1 MANFPTPIG
10 IDRML
15 LDIAE
20 GIGGAAKTLPEASR
34 SAVGAVAL
42 KRATVQID
50 FELSSGAVR
59 DDNFAGLG
67 VKTFLFGIGASAG
80 SSEERA
86 TNRGHIELEIVSII
100 DVEAK
105 AKPDDGT
112 GNKVDKLPAA
122 PDRQAIRSAIGLL
135 RGELAGLSIAVAER
149 DRLTAMLSEASSL
162 LAHDELDRAAAV
174 VQAIEQHLRARV
186 GPTGANDD

>member
-15 LDIAE
+15 LDIAQ

-59 DDNFAGLG
+59 EDNLAGLG
-67 VKTFLFGIGASAG
+67 VKTFLFGFGT
-80 SSEERA
+80 SSETRADLA
-86 TNRGHIELEIVSII
+86 TNRGRIELEIVSIL
-100 DVEAK
+100 DPEAT
-105 AKPDDGT
+105 AGDDT
-112 GNKVDKLPAA
+112 GANGKVDHLPAGR
-122 PDRQAIRSAIGLL
+122 DRAELRAAIGLL
-135 RGELAGLSIAVAER
+135 QAEVAGLAIPDADR
-149 DRLTAMLSEASSL
+149 DRLTTMLKEASSF

-174 VQAIEQHLRARV
+174 IRGVERDLQALA
-186 GPTGANDD
+186 GPRGANDT